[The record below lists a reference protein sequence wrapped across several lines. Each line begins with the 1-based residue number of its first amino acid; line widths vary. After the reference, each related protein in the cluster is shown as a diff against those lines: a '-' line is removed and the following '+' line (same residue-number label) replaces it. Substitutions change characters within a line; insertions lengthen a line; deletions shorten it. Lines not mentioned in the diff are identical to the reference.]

1 MKTPSKQFGIST
13 ILFGSVLLALV
24 SSCTPSAS
32 AIETAIAKTRAAYT
46 LTPTSTPSAATTL
59 TAVPTATMLPCPSKE
74 AADFDVMMG
83 GAVTTFS
90 KDSKDALGTDN
101 AKRAAAQ
108 RLLGTIYDMTA
119 LFVVPR
125 CGRAYWAASIQY
137 MTTVLDMSMAINADG
152 TVSEKDSWVKKYVDD
167 SNKMLEEMDKFH
179 KLVSSLPNN

>member
-1 MKTPSKQFGIST
+1 MRTPSKQFGIAT
-13 ILFGSVLLALV
+13 ILVSSVLVALV

-32 AIETAIAKTRAAYT
+32 AIETAIAKTQGSYT
-46 LTPTSTPSAATTL
+46 LTPTSTPSATATP
-59 TAVPTATMLPCPSKE
+59 TAMPTATMLPCPSKE

-90 KDSKDALGTDN
+90 KGSKDALGTDN

-108 RLLGTIYDMTA
+108 RSLGTIYDMTA

-137 MTTVLDMSMAINADG
+137 MTMVLDMSVAINADG
-152 TVSEKDSWVKKYVDD
+152 TVSDRDSWVKKYVDD

-179 KLVSSLPNN
+179 KLVSGLPNN